1 MPHRLYPLCPPLAL
15 ELIVLMHQIRV
26 LFITNH
32 PPRQIPFILLRL
44 STHPNGKYV
53 VGNIL
58 ANSSS
63 NKVVMINFDDG
74 YKSQLIYG
82 KPILNKY
89 GFKAS
94 FFIVCG
100 KVATQPYW
108 MNWQDIGNSNLS
120 L

>member
-1 MPHRLYPLCPPLAL
+1 M
-15 ELIVLMHQIRV
+15 
-26 LFITNH
+26 IT
-32 PPRQIPFILLRL
+32 
-44 STHPNGKYV
+44 
-53 VGNIL
+53 
-58 ANSSS
+58 

-108 MNWQDIGNSNLS
+108 MNWQDIAELKKDGMDIESHTMTHAHLNKLS
-120 L
+120 TNALTYEIGGSKQCLATHGI